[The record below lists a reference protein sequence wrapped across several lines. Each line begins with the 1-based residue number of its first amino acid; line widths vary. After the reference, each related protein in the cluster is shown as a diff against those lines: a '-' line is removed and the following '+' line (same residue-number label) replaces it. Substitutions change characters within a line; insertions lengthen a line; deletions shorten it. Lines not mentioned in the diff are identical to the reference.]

1 MRYHKSRRAKDTNNY
16 SAVDIECI
24 VGKAKARQEEAA
36 KADTEAGDE
45 ARPSFNQENGAEVN
59 FGAKTLSCS
68 FYYNHSHFDANVKMF
83 LTFNLLSSCQTH
95 FRTAVV
101 ETRKRRVVF

>member
-36 KADTEAGDE
+36 KAATEAAEAEDE
-45 ARPSFNQENGAEVN
+45 ARPSFNQENGAEVSSGSRTLAISCTTSGSFIERYSSKQRDSKFAGKLRFFDN
-59 FGAKTLSCS
+59 F
-68 FYYNHSHFDANVKMF
+68 
-83 LTFNLLSSCQTH
+83 
-95 FRTAVV
+95 
-101 ETRKRRVVF
+101 VFG

>member
-36 KADTEAGDE
+36 KAATEAAEAEDE
-45 ARPSFNQENGAEVN
+45 ARPSFNQENGAEVSS
-59 FGAKTLSCS
+59 GSRTLAISC
-68 FYYNHSHFDANVKMF
+68 
-83 LTFNLLSSCQTH
+83 T
-95 FRTAVV
+95 
-101 ETRKRRVVF
+101 

>member
-36 KADTEAGDE
+36 KAATEAEEEAEDE
-45 ARPSFNQENGAEVN
+45 ARPSFNQENGAEVSS
-59 FGAKTLSCS
+59 GARTPAKSS
-68 FYYNHSHFDANVKMF
+68 VFFF
-83 LTFNLLSSCQTH
+83 LQ
-95 FRTAVV
+95 R
-101 ETRKRRVVF
+101 

>member
-36 KADTEAGDE
+36 KAATEAAEAEDE
-45 ARPSFNQENGAEVN
+45 ARPSFNQENGAEVSS
-59 FGAKTLSCS
+59 GARTLAILCTTGFFIERFPGKQRDSK
-68 FYYNHSHFDANVKMF
+68 FA
-83 LTFNLLSSCQTH
+83 
-95 FRTAVV
+95 
-101 ETRKRRVVF
+101 

>member
-36 KADTEAGDE
+36 KAATEAEAEDE
-45 ARPSFNQENGAEVN
+45 ARPSFKQENGAEVSS
-59 FGAKTLSCS
+59 GSRTLAIYSS
-68 FYYNHSHFDANVKMF
+68 LFYKQ
-83 LTFNLLSSCQTH
+83 L
-95 FRTAVV
+95 
-101 ETRKRRVVF
+101 VF